1 MPGRIR
7 SLAAV
12 ARAAS
17 GAVGLLCAIA
27 AGGCGPTL
35 PQVDP
40 AEAAFGEVV
49 RIGAETQGDYESG
62 RWADAAA
69 GYRRQMTAAEADPHL
84 AGWRDQAA
92 YNLACVEAR
101 AGNRAAAA
109 EAFAQSV
116 RHGLRPVEVPATDAR
131 SGAVQWVTS
140 DTSLSL
146 PHILADP
153 DLDPIRDEPAYRD
166 AMKAY
171 LEVGEPVVVFDH
183 GVPGGPQPFVFWLRG
198 NSKVEWP
205 QWRFGTR
212 GAVFAHQHGTIALQ
226 GDATTPY
233 DWRWLLADGDT
244 RWAVASVR
252 RTLDV
257 LPTVTPAAI
266 GGNWVFDGPR
276 IYDLDSVY
284 LVAFEPEA
292 ATAALA
298 AALEMPERIAGFVAL
313 GAKQPAPT
321 IADALAAVATKRAGK
336 PAWKVVVGESDD
348 ALAASL
354 TAAGATVV
362 RAKHDA
368 ASHAAIDLWLR

>member
-1 MPGRIR
+1 MSRRPRRLAVAILTA
-7 SLAAV
+7 LAALGS
-12 ARAAS
+12 ALPA
-17 GAVGLLCAIA
+17 
-27 AGGCGPTL
+27 CGPTL
-35 PQVDP
+35 PDADAV
-40 AEAAFGEVV
+40 EAAYADV
-49 RIGAETQGDYESG
+49 RRIAVEAQGDYESG
-62 RWADAAA
+62 RWADAAD
-69 GYRRQMTAAEADPHL
+69 GYRRQIEATGSAERL

-101 AGNRAAAA
+101 AGRRSEAAK
-109 EAFAQSV
+109 AFAQSV
-116 RHGLRPVEVPATDAR
+116 AHGLRPVQVPVAEGRWTPL
-131 SGAVQWVTS
+131 
-140 DTSLSL
+140 DTGLSI

-153 DLDPIRDEPAYRD
+153 DLDAIREEPAYIE

-171 LEVGEPVVVFDH
+171 VAVGEPIVDFDH
-183 GVPGGPQPFVFWLRG
+183 GVPGGPVPFLFWLRG
-198 NSKVEWP
+198 DSKVEWP

-212 GAVFAHQHGTIALQ
+212 GAALAYQHGTIALQ
-226 GDATTPY
+226 GSATTPY
-233 DWRWLLADGDT
+233 DWHWLLADGDT

-257 LPTVTPAAI
+257 LPTVTPAAV

-298 AALEMPERIAGFVAL
+298 AALEMPERIAGFVAI
-313 GAKQPAPT
+313 GAKQSVPT

-336 PAWKVVVGESDD
+336 PAWKVIVGESDD

-368 ASHAAIDLWLR
+368 ASQAAIDLWLQ